1 MFSRGNNTVGL
12 DGNAVVDG
20 KHGLVVVGSEDTAAG
35 MLEKAWVGRWNGDG
49 ARPETRNLP

>member
-20 KHGLVVVGSEDTAAG
+20 KHGLVVVGSEDTTAG
-35 MLEKAWVGRWNGDG
+35 ILEKAWVGRWNGDG